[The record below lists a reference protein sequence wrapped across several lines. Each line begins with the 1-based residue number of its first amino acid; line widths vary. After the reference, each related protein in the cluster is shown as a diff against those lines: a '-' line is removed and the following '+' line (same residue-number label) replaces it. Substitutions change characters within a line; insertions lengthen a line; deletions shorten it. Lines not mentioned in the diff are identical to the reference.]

1 LTAFDSRFI
10 TPPKEEEEIYP
21 YRRVWS
27 SIITEAGIM
36 VTIAVGIFLA
46 TRFIDVPRRLY
57 LPIGVGISTIPVG
70 LWLGFSWWRE
80 RSVPQPRSK
89 LILVAVVSALT
100 ANAIGIPLVES
111 FLQVDKWLPLES
123 AINRIIGYT
132 FTQGLVQ
139 AVLTY
144 LVIRYLVWPDYF
156 RTRLDSIAY
165 GAASAVG
172 YATIMNLHFV
182 LSGSPSPDT
191 AAFRVF
197 DALAVQLAI
206 NIIIGYGLSEV
217 RFNARPFPI
226 LLAATVALA
235 SFIGGL
241 AIPLRAGL
249 TNASLAQGISAVSP
263 IRGFL
268 FSTALL
274 AVVAFVFAFLFD
286 NAERQDAEAAAQR
299 E

>member
-27 SIITEAGIM
+27 SIVAEAGLM
-36 VTIAVGIFLA
+36 VAIAAIIFLA
-46 TRFIDVPRRLY
+46 TRFVDVPRRFY
-57 LPIGVGISTIPVG
+57 LPIGIGISIIPVG
-70 LWLGFSWWRE
+70 LWLGLSWWPE
-80 RSVPQPRSK
+80 RFVPQPRTK
-89 LILVAVVSALT
+89 LILVAIISALA
-100 ANAIGIPLVES
+100 ANAIGIPLVEN

-139 AVLTY
+139 AVITY
-144 LVIRYLVWPDYF
+144 LVVRYLVWPDNF

-165 GAASAVG
+165 GAACAVG
-172 YATIMNLHFV
+172 YATVLNLHFV
-182 LSGSPSPDT
+182 LSANPSPAT

-217 RFNARPFPI
+217 RFNGRVFPA
-226 LLAATVALA
+226 LLVATIALA
-235 SFIGGL
+235 SFITGL
-241 AIPLRAGL
+241 AIPLRSGL
-249 TNASLAQGISAVSP
+249 TNAALEQGVGSASP

-268 FSTALL
+268 LSAALL
-274 AVVAFVFAFLFD
+274 AAVSFVFAFLFD

>member
-1 LTAFDSRFI
+1 MTAFDSRFI

-80 RSVPQPRSK
+80 RFVPQPRSK

-249 TNASLAQGISAVSP
+249 TNASLAQGISTVSP

-268 FSTALL
+268 FSAALL

>member
-27 SIITEAGIM
+27 SIIAESGVM
-36 VTIAVGIFLA
+36 VAVAIIIFLV
-46 TRFIDVPRRLY
+46 TRFVDVPRHLY
-57 LPIGVGISTIPVG
+57 PPIGVAISITPVG
-70 LWLGFSWWRE
+70 LWLGLSWWRE
-80 RSVPQPRSK
+80 RFVPQPRAK
-89 LILVAVVSALT
+89 LIAVAVISALA
-100 ANAIGIPLVES
+100 ANAIAIPLVED
-111 FLQVDKWLPLES
+111 FLQVDKWLPLEN

-139 AVLTY
+139 AILTY
-144 LVIRYLVWPDYF
+144 LVIRYLVWPDNF
-156 RTRLDSIAY
+156 RVRLDSIAY

-172 YATIMNLHFV
+172 YATILNLHFV
-182 LSGSPSPDT
+182 LSSNPSPDM

-197 DALAVQLAI
+197 DALAVQLAV

-217 RFNARPFPI
+217 CFNARPFPI
-226 LLAATVALA
+226 LLTATVALA
-235 SFIGGL
+235 AFISGL
-241 AIPLRAGL
+241 AIPLRSGL
-249 TNASLAQGISAVSP
+249 TNATLEQGVGAVSP

-268 FSTALL
+268 LSAALL
-274 AVVAFVFAFLFD
+274 AAVSFVFSFLFD
-286 NAERQDAEAAAQR
+286 NAERQDAEAAAQS

>member
-1 LTAFDSRFI
+1 MTAFDSRFI

-27 SIITEAGIM
+27 SIVAEAGLM
-36 VTIAVGIFLA
+36 VAIAAIIFLA
-46 TRFIDVPRRLY
+46 TRFVDVPRRFY
-57 LPIGVGISTIPVG
+57 LPIGIGISIIPVG
-70 LWLGFSWWRE
+70 LWLGLSWWPE
-80 RSVPQPRSK
+80 RFVPQPRTK
-89 LILVAVVSALT
+89 LILVAIISALA
-100 ANAIGIPLVES
+100 ANAIGIPLVEN

-139 AVLTY
+139 AVITY
-144 LVIRYLVWPDYF
+144 LVVRYLVWPDNF

-165 GAASAVG
+165 GAACAVG
-172 YATIMNLHFV
+172 YATVLNLHFV
-182 LSGSPSPDT
+182 LSANPSPAT

-217 RFNARPFPI
+217 RFNGRVFPA
-226 LLAATVALA
+226 LLVATIALA
-235 SFIGGL
+235 SFITGL
-241 AIPLRAGL
+241 AIPLRSGL
-249 TNASLAQGISAVSP
+249 TNAALEQGVGSASP

-268 FSTALL
+268 LSAALL
-274 AVVAFVFAFLFD
+274 AAVSFVFAFLFD

>member
-1 LTAFDSRFI
+1 MAAFDSRFI

-27 SIITEAGIM
+27 SIVAESGIM
-36 VTIAVGIFLA
+36 VGLAVVIFLV
-46 TRFIDVPRRLY
+46 TRFVEVPRRFY
-57 LPIGVGISTIPVG
+57 PPIAIAISIAPVG
-70 LWLGFSWWRE
+70 LWLALSWWRE
-80 RSVPQPRSK
+80 RFVPQPRAK
-89 LILVAVVSALT
+89 LILVAISSALV
-100 ANAIGIPLVES
+100 ANAIGIPLVED
-111 FLQVDKWLPLES
+111 FLQVDKWLPLEN

-139 AVLTY
+139 AILTY
-144 LVIRYLVWPDYF
+144 LVIRYLVWPENF

-172 YATIMNLHFV
+172 YATILNLHFV
-182 LSGSPSPDT
+182 LSSSPSPDT
-191 AAFRVF
+191 AAFRIF

-217 RFNARPFPI
+217 RFNERPFP
-226 LLAATVALA
+226 LLLVATVALA
-235 SFIGGL
+235 SFVAGL
-241 AIPLRAGL
+241 AIPLRSGL
-249 TNASLAQGISAVSP
+249 TNAALEQGIGSVSP

-268 FSTALL
+268 LSAALL
-274 AVVAFVFAFLFD
+274 AVVSFVFAFLFD
-286 NAERQDAEAAAQR
+286 NAERQDAEAAVQG